1 MSETTK
7 RRLLAVEAVA
17 FTTYL
22 WIKVARKLSHAE
34 EELEGTHGW
43 RLLPE
48 GIVALA
54 AVITAVRQTDRAVVR
69 VRRALSTPTPL
80 SG

>member
-1 MSETTK
+1 MSEATK

-17 FTTYL
+17 FAGYL
-22 WIKVARKLSHAE
+22 WIKVAQKLFHAE
-34 EELEGTHGW
+34 EELDGTLGW

-54 AVITAVRQTDRAVVR
+54 GVIVAVRQTDRAVAR
-69 VRRALSTPTPL
+69 VRRAL
-80 SG
+80 